1 MTISKTKSP
10 LYKALTISLLLGFSG
25 FSAADVKQD
34 FQQAFTNFSNF
45 AKAGDLQASL
55 PHGKKV
61 YELSKELYN
70 EQSPSRIAAAENY
83 AFVLKQ
89 LSKDKDAEK
98 VYIDLIQLKEK
109 KFGKHSKELILPL
122 SDVAGLALDKEKTA
136 DYQTR
141 YEKLYL
147 RHNSSQFVP
156 QLLSNGLPSAPLAE
170 KVRDKMS
177 QSYGSE
183 IKIVESPHWTLVAVG
198 KSKKFAKN
206 ASKILENSY
215 ESLLGFSIAID
226 MAPAKLE
233 EKMTAVYFESP
244 EQQRLFMQKSKWAR
258 NKIAIMVINKNGKA
272 FPGTAIARN
281 ATRLAGFI
289 TGLEKR
295 VKGKPTW
302 AYRGLYSS
310 FQFGKGNQEY
320 GPHTNNYNRQ
330 QVKKIE
336 TILSREDAPNVH
348 KIVSYTGS
356 SLPWLEKSQLE
367 TYYPFLIRYLYQYY
381 PNQLAA
387 YLTEISS
394 KNSKSSGPS
403 LRATFEDAFGDISAH
418 EAPFKQYLQTLVNEL

>member
-1 MTISKTKSP
+1 M
-10 LYKALTISLLLGFSG
+10 
-25 FSAADVKQD
+25 
-34 FQQAFTNFSNF
+34 
-45 AKAGDLQASL
+45 
-55 PHGKKV
+55 

-109 KFGKHSKELILPL
+109 KFGKHSKELVLPL
-122 SDVAGLALDKEKTA
+122 SDIAGLALAKEKA
-136 DYQTR
+136 AEYKIR

-170 KVRDKMS
+170 KVREKMS

-183 IKIVESPHWTLVAVG
+183 IKVVESPHWTLVAVG

-272 FPGTAIARN
+272 FP
-281 ATRLAGFI
+281 
-289 TGLEKR
+289 
-295 VKGKPTW
+295 
-302 AYRGLYSS
+302 
-310 FQFGKGNQEY
+310 
-320 GPHTNNYNRQ
+320 
-330 QVKKIE
+330 
-336 TILSREDAPNVH
+336 
-348 KIVSYTGS
+348 
-356 SLPWLEKSQLE
+356 
-367 TYYPFLIRYLYQYY
+367 
-381 PNQLAA
+381 
-387 YLTEISS
+387 
-394 KNSKSSGPS
+394 
-403 LRATFEDAFGDISAH
+403 
-418 EAPFKQYLQTLVNEL
+418 